1 MVPALS
7 GFANQFGTWN
17 HISSTSV
24 RKHCKFHRCP
34 NRRLLFLWCSC
45 FGKERKEGE
54 ECSYLLNVRQFA
66 ESETSRYGGHRR
78 RMMVSYRNIWH
89 RCCCNA
95 PPLADACRPS
105 NPSSFLNSWYGSPFR
120 TRATSMVPPPSPS
133 LSLLCCV
140 LKQIPHFQCSKLWEE
155 LGRQKIVLP
164 HNSQP
169 CKIHVEDVIVQ
180 CHGETTLHFA
190 HSSAF

>member
-1 MVPALS
+1 MDLQTSLAPETTSAPPVSENTANSTDVP
-7 GFANQFGTWN
+7 TED
-17 HISSTSV
+17 SSSC
-24 RKHCKFHRCP
+24 R
-34 NRRLLFLWCSC
+34 CSC

-78 RMMVSYRNIWH
+78 RLMVSYRNIWH

-120 TRATSMVPPPSPS
+120 TRATSMVPPPPS

-140 LKQIPHFQCSKLWEE
+140 LKQIPHFQCSKL
-155 LGRQKIVLP
+155 
-164 HNSQP
+164 
-169 CKIHVEDVIVQ
+169 
-180 CHGETTLHFA
+180 
-190 HSSAF
+190 